1 MSLGALWS
9 GTRELHHACERHPV
23 GQRMLAGQVTPQEW
37 ADWLAAYYVVH
48 LVIDRTLPLH
58 FHRQPYLLADFAAL
72 PTPHLPIAAT
82 TYAAGLYTDTRG
94 ILGACYV
101 LHAAHRRGGRAKAE
115 IMRASGLSTQHIIY
129 EQEGEVEAFVRSM
142 RDREDLVAPATA
154 AFAAML
160 ATMDEI
166 NNRAT
171 V

>member
-1 MSLGALWS
+1 
-9 GTRELHHACERHPV
+9 
-23 GQRMLAGQVTPQEW
+23 
-37 ADWLAAYYVVH
+37 
-48 LVIDRTLPLH
+48 
-58 FHRQPYLLADFAAL
+58 
-72 PTPHLPIAAT
+72 
-82 TYAAGLYTDTRG
+82 
-94 ILGACYV
+94 
-101 LHAAHRRGGRAKAE
+101 
-115 IMRASGLSTQHIIY
+115 MRASGLSTQHIIY